1 MRILLSAA
9 NFCPDPYPV
18 YPLGMSVIATRA
30 SGRHGPPSVSY
41 VGAPEELLRL
51 TAEADYIVNCAPL
64 TPQTTD
70 LFDQTFFAAMK
81 PAAYFLSV
89 GRGRS
94 TVTDD
99 LVAALQ
105 ARRIA
110 GAALDVTDPE
120 PLPPAHPLWRL
131 PNVIITPHISG
142 DTPLA
147 DQARRAVVRE
157 NLRRYVAGDALYAVV
172 DVERGY

>member
-1 MRILLSAA
+1 
-9 NFCPDPYPV
+9 
-18 YPLGMSVIATRA
+18 
-30 SGRHGPPSVSY
+30 
-41 VGAPEELLRL
+41 
-51 TAEADYIVNCAPL
+51 
-64 TPQTTD
+64 
-70 LFDQTFFAAMK
+70 
-81 PAAYFLSV
+81 
-89 GRGRS
+89 
-94 TVTDD
+94 VTDD

-110 GAALDVTDPE
+110 GAALDVTEPE

-147 DQARRAVVRE
+147 DQARRAMVRE

>member
-1 MRILLSAA
+1 
-9 NFCPDPYPV
+9 
-18 YPLGMSVIATRA
+18 
-30 SGRHGPPSVSY
+30 

-51 TAEADYIVNCAPL
+51 TTEADYIVNCAPL
-64 TPQTTD
+64 TPQTTG

-89 GRGRS
+89 GRGSS

-147 DQARRAVVRE
+147 DQARRAMVRE